1 VRLLLQRN
9 DRQGLRASFKDAS
22 ADRNADPLHDE
33 WASMQVWNVSARD
46 QGYSAG
52 FTGNEGGEMTSRRDF
67 LKTGGA
73 LVVGFSLGDDVLAQQ
88 AGMAATSASRSLD
101 LRQIDTWLA
110 IHSDNTATVYIGFAE
125 LGQGASTALL
135 QVAAEELD
143 LDMSQVQSVPL
154 DTNMTPNQ
162 GGTYSS
168 AAINRG
174 APQIRTAAAEARLEL
189 LRLASTRLNTPVERL
204 SVSKGTVSVNGEPN
218 RSVTYGEL
226 IGDRRFNVA
235 FTGTAPVKPASNY
248 KLVGVPIPRRDI
260 PEKVR
265 GTYAYM
271 QHARIPVMLH
281 GRVVRPRGQS
291 AYGAGARILNVDE
304 SSISSIAG
312 ARVVRRADF
321 LGIVAENEWNAVQAA
336 QRLKVTWDLK
346 PILPG
351 NSQLHEQMRSAT
363 TQDRVVQERGDIL
376 GAITGA
382 AHVVSFSARGP
393 YQMHAPFSP
402 NCAIADVK
410 PDSALVIST
419 TQDIYGTRTSLTRIL
434 GLPVEKIQVQY
445 EEGAS
450 NYGHGCQDDVA
461 QAAAIM
467 SQIAGKPVR
476 LQFMRW
482 DEHGWDNYGPAHVG
496 EVRAAADAAGRV
508 IAYEYHGW
516 QHNWTNVETSAQLTG
531 VAAAEREGSAAQQV
545 SALNLGSMY
554 DAPNLRLVNH
564 RVPGAGLLKGAWLRS
579 PLDLSF
585 SFVSEQAIDQLA
597 YLSKMDPYLF
607 RQRNIKDERWLG
619 VLNAVA
625 QAANWTPRVSAGNLS
640 NARVV
645 TGRGIGIGTHLAS
658 YGAAVAEI
666 EVNKDNGRILAKH
679 LYGAIDAGL
688 AVNPGNI
695 ENQISGQLVQTVSR
709 MLKEEVTFDTTNVTS
724 LDWNTYPILRFEEA
738 PQVTPIVVQRK
749 NERST
754 GAGEEVMAGAAAAI
768 ANAFFDATG
777 VRMAEYPMTPKR
789 VLAALH

>member
-1 VRLLLQRN
+1 
-9 DRQGLRASFKDAS
+9 
-22 ADRNADPLHDE
+22 
-33 WASMQVWNVSARD
+33 
-46 QGYSAG
+46 
-52 FTGNEGGEMTSRRDF
+52 MTTRRDF

-73 LVVGFSLGDDVLAQQ
+73 LVIGFSLSDEVLAQQ
-88 AGMAATSASRSLD
+88 APGSAARSLD

-143 LDMSQVQSVPL
+143 LEMSQVKNVPL
-154 DTNMTPNQ
+154 DTNATPNQ

-174 APQIRTAAAEARLEL
+174 SPQIRTAAAEARLAL
-189 LRLASTRLNTPVERL
+189 LQLASARLNAPVQRL
-204 SVSKGTVSVNGEPN
+204 TVSKGVVTVNGEPG
-218 RSVTYGEL
+218 RSVTYGQL
-226 IGDRRFNVA
+226 IGDKRFNLA
-235 FTGTAPVKPASNY
+235 FTGTAPVKSVSDY
-248 KLVGVPIPRRDI
+248 KLVGVALPRRDI

-265 GTYAYM
+265 GAYPYM
-271 QHARIPVMLH
+271 QHVRVPGMLH

-291 AYGAGARILNVDE
+291 AYGTGARILNIDE
-304 SSISSIAG
+304 SSISGIPG
-312 ARVVRRADF
+312 TRIVRRGDF
-321 LGIVAENEWNAVQAA
+321 LGVVAENEWNAVQAA
-336 QRLKVTWDLK
+336 QRLKVMWDLK
-346 PILPG
+346 PLLPA
-351 NSQLHEQMRSAT
+351 NSQLHERMRSAT
-363 TQDRVVQERGDIL
+363 TQERVVLERGDL
-376 GAITGA
+376 SAVITGA
-382 AHVVSFSARGP
+382 THVVFTGRGP

-419 TQDIYGTRTSLTRIL
+419 TQDIYGTRASLTRVL

-445 EEGAS
+445 QEGAS

-496 EVRAAADAAGRV
+496 EVRASADSAGRI

-516 QHNWTNVETSAQLTG
+516 QHNWSNVETSTQLTG
-531 VAAAEREGSAAQQV
+531 VAAAERDGSAAQQV
-545 SALNLGSMY
+545 SPLNLGSMY
-554 DAPNLRLVNH
+554 DVANLKLVNH
-564 RVPGAGLLKGAWLRS
+564 RVPGAGFLKGAWLRS

-597 YLSKMDPYLF
+597 WLLKIDPYVF

-625 QAANWTPRVSAGNLS
+625 KEANWTPRVAGANVS
-640 NARVV
+640 NARIV

-666 EVNKDNGRILAKH
+666 EVNKDTGRILARH

-695 ENQISGQLVQTVSR
+695 ENQISGQLIQTVSR

-777 VRMAEYPMTPKR
+777 VRMDEYPMTPKR
-789 VLAALH
+789 VLSALH